1 MARRPRLSFAGELH
15 YVLQTGHNGQAVFAD
30 DADREAFLAMLRDA
44 ARAAGVAVH
53 AYALL
58 DDAVHLLAV
67 PARSEALGRLMQ
79 SLGRQYVA
87 AYNRRHGRS
96 GSLWAGRFRCAPIDA
111 TAWGYAAMLEIE
123 SAPVAKGL
131 AADAGTYAWS
141 SAGHHLG
148 RRRDPLITDHSAYW
162 AIGNTPFER
171 ELVHANHL
179 NDARP
184 ARSLTFV
191 VAAHQ
196 GRPVGDAAFVDR
208 LSAHG
213 RVLPHALRRG
223 RPRRLASKK
232 TVPN

>member
-1 MARRPRLSFAGELH
+1 MARRPRLSIAGELH
-15 YVLQTGHNGQAVFAD
+15 YVLQTGHNGQVVFAD

-67 PARSEALGRLMQ
+67 PGRADGLGRLMQ

-111 TAWGYAAMLEIE
+111 TACGYAAMLEIE

-148 RRRDPLITDHSAYW
+148 RRRDPLINDHPAYW

-171 ELVHANHL
+171 ELVHAHHL
-179 NDARP
+179 SEAHP
-184 ARSLTFV
+184 GLPLPLSL
-191 VAAHQ
+191 AAYQ
-196 GRPVGDAAFVDR
+196 GRPVSDSRQA
-208 LSAHG
+208 S
-213 RVLPHALRRG
+213 PHALRRG
-223 RPRRLASKK
+223 RPRKSATIK
-232 TVPN
+232 TVPD